1 MMFALTL
8 PSLKRHV
15 RLRKSDAM
23 LSHLPL
29 CSMGAWTEQLLQWHG
44 FGYRM
49 PADTEDTVDVY
60 LVVL

>member
-8 PSLKRHV
+8 PPLKRYV

-23 LSHLPL
+23 LSRLPL
-29 CSMGAWTEQLLQWHG
+29 CSMGAWTEQLLQLRG
-44 FGYRM
+44 LGYMM
-49 PADTEDTVDVY
+49 PADKEDTVDVY